1 MGEAIT
7 IIIVIIIAIGIT
19 YLLFEAS
26 KNESINNYVNER
38 FNNTPPINTNTNND
52 GVIYDKDKPLQQ
64 NTFIQQMTYADQKQ
78 DSRTDEL
85 LNTLDRIL
93 FWVRIIGIYVLIKII
108 IGLIKLIIGATAG
121 KYILE
126 ILSGLL

>member
-38 FNNTPPINTNTNND
+38 FNNTPPINTSPTND

-93 FWVRIIGIYVLIKII
+93 FWVRIIGIYVLIKLI
-108 IGLIKLIIGATAG
+108 IGLIKIIIGATAG